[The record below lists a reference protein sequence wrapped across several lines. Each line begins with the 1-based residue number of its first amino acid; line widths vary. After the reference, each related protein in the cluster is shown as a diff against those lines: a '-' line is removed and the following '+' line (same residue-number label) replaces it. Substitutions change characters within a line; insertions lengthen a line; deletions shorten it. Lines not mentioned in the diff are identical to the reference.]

1 MAVKRDRGV
10 GVEALTRGACLQLVE
25 GSVSL
30 PHHLLQVLHAL
41 LNLEIILVK
50 LYLILI
56 DFTCRRASFNPGRII
71 VEASCSG

>member
-10 GVEALTRGACLQLVE
+10 GVEALTRGARLQLVE

-41 LNLEIILVK
+41 LNLEITFGKTFL
-50 LYLILI
+50 
-56 DFTCRRASFNPGRII
+56 DFN
-71 VEASCSG
+71 